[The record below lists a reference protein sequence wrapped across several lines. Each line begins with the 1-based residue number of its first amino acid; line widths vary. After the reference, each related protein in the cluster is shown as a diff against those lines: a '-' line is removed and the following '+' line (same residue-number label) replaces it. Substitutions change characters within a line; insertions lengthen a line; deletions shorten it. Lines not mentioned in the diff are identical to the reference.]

1 MNENLYEILQSGFP
15 ENPEEPCLILPDG
28 SEVSYGRLQ
37 LESAR
42 YASLL
47 AALDVQPGD
56 RVAVQVRKSP
66 QALFLY
72 LGALRAGAVYLP
84 MNDAYQRHEIEY
96 FLGDAAPR
104 VFVCRPQIRELAEEL
119 AVKADVTHLLELDD
133 DGRGSLTEA
142 ASSRPD
148 RFTTVARTGED
159 LAALLYTSGTTGR
172 SKGAMLSHRNLA
184 SNAKVL
190 HRYWGFR
197 PGDVLLHV
205 LPIFHVHGLFVATH
219 CSLMNGS
226 PMFFEPK
233 FDVKRALA
241 LLPRATVFMGVPT
254 YYVRLLAD
262 PAFTREL
269 CSNMRLFISGS
280 APLLMETFEE
290 FKTRAD
296 YTILE
301 RYGMT
306 EGNMFTSNP
315 YDGERRGGT
324 VGFPLPGVSIRIAD
338 AENRPAE
345 VGEVGQIQVKGDNI
359 FRGYWRMPEKT
370 REEFTADGFFKTGDM
385 GRRDKEGYISI
396 IGRSKDL
403 IISGGLNVYPKE
415 IEEIIDAMPGVFE
428 SAVFGVPHSDFGEA
442 VVAAVVRQKN
452 PNGAAATETG
462 IIGALKG
469 ALANFKAP
477 KRVHFIDEL
486 PRNSMGKVQKNL
498 LRQRFVG

>member
-1 MNENLYEILQSGFP
+1 MNENLYQILESCFP
-15 ENPEEPCLILPDG
+15 ENPDAPCLILPDG
-28 SEVSYGRLQ
+28 SMISYGKMKR
-37 LESAR
+37 ESAR

-47 AALDVQPGD
+47 TALGVQPGD

-66 QALFLY
+66 QALCLY

-96 FLGDAAPR
+96 FLGDATPR
-104 VFVCRPQIRELAEEL
+104 VFVSRPQIRALAEEL
-119 AVKADVTHLLELDD
+119 AAKAGVTHLLELDD
-133 DGRGSLTEA
+133 HGGGSLTEA

-148 RFTTVARTGED
+148 RFDTVQRTGDD

-172 SKGAMLSHRNLA
+172 SKGAMLSHRNLS
-184 SNAKVL
+184 SNARVL

-197 PGDVLLHV
+197 PGDVLLHM

-219 CSLMNGS
+219 CALMNGS
-226 PMFFEPK
+226 PMLFEPK
-233 FDVKRALA
+233 FDAKRALS
-241 LLPRATVFMGVPT
+241 LLTRTTVFMGVPT

-262 PAFTREL
+262 PGFSREL

-280 APLLMETFEE
+280 APLLTETFEE
-290 FKTRAD
+290 FKTRTG

-324 VGFPLPGVSIRIAD
+324 VGFPLPGVTIRIAD
-338 AENRPAE
+338 AENQAVAVKE
-345 VGEVGQIQVKGDNI
+345 IGQIQVKGDNI
-359 FRGYWRMPEKT
+359 FRGYWQMPEKT
-370 REEFTADGFFKTGDM
+370 REEFTGDGFFKTGDM
-385 GRRDKEGYISI
+385 GKRDKDGYISI

-415 IEEIIDAMPGVFE
+415 IEEMIDAMPGVFE
-428 SAVFGVPHSDFGEA
+428 SAVFGVPHPDFGEA
-442 VVAAVVRQKN
+442 VAAAVVCQKN
-452 PNGAAATETG
+452 QDGAAATETA
-462 IIGALKG
+462 IIDALKG
-469 ALANFKAP
+469 VLANFKVP
-477 KRVHFIDEL
+477 KHVHFIDEL
-486 PRNSMGKVQKNL
+486 PRNSMGKVQKNV
-498 LRQRFVG
+498 LRQQFA